1 METYASSTGSP
12 LPHKSPARN
21 NLLRPRRSFQRLP
34 FSSKPGLLNGADT
47 TSGNSSKLKS
57 PVKLDGNAASSER
70 VSSGGRLRKASSM
83 LFQKSPTVQ
92 ELPRVKEYEDRHTT
106 STSTTPISNSPSTSH
121 SPATNNAT
129 RSSRPGQREVAGLKR
144 LTGTFTNAFG
154 KTRSS
159 TALRKAFDL
168 GDWNQDLAAI
178 ASRPSSSRPTSP
190 SPPDDPNEA
199 RVTAQGDLVRRRGSE
214 TSDMSSPVNEMSPR
228 VVRPR
233 PSSSRAG
240 ADFSS
245 RLEPPQTESR
255 RRKSD
260 EMEDEER
267 DSFQQLQSPVI
278 RREATHHHAVIGGGG
293 GGGSHTRSHS
303 LAHAHT
309 LRSSRMLAF
318 QAGGG
323 GNDSNV
329 SSSANARAATSL
341 TFDNPFLSNNSAPS
355 IVSPTNQPPPLKRI
369 SVERLGNLGEIDSDN
384 SSLSAD
390 DAVFGGPTLPA
401 SSNQQN
407 AAPRK
412 LGRAKSLSKPPSI
425 PSFNIVPIPASSSHP
440 GFDTDKLSPALSA
453 GLPTP
458 TPQQPSSVSR
468 TRATSNIPNLDTLD
482 ESGPARDYF
491 SSSGSGFRDGNLTP
505 GGGIAGGA
513 TSTPPRRRSD
523 GGGFS
528 LFGANQPSSS
538 STAAYPSNR
547 RHSMLPQTSGFSFA
561 SSSLSSHN
569 APSRSVPA
577 ASTSASTSLPDM
589 ALATDSGEST
599 DDSDR
604 FKPPPLPRLRPLHP
618 TTGRRPPLSLTPIK
632 PVNDEDRRRSSTDEN
647 ALFGELKSLPSS

>member
-1 METYASSTGSP
+1 MEAFASSTGSP

-47 TSGNSSKLKS
+47 TSGNGNKLKS
-57 PVKLDGNAASSER
+57 PVKLEGNAASSER

-92 ELPRVKEYEDRHTT
+92 ELPRVKEYEDRHST

-121 SPATNNAT
+121 SPASNNAT

-214 TSDMSSPVNEMSPR
+214 ASDMSSPVNEMSPR

-278 RREATHHHAVIGGGG
+278 RRDANHHHPVVVGGG

-323 GNDSNV
+323 NDSNL
-329 SSSANARAATSL
+329 SPASNSRPPTSL
-341 TFDNPFLSNNSAPS
+341 NFDNPFLSTSAAPS

-369 SVERLGNLGEIDSDN
+369 SVERLGNLGETDSDN

-401 SSNQQN
+401 SST

-412 LGRAKSLSKPPSI
+412 LGRAKSLSKPSSI

-482 ESGPARDYF
+482 ETGPARDYF

-505 GGGIAGGA
+505 GGGMAGGA

-538 STAAYPSNR
+538 STTAHPANR

-561 SSSLSSHN
+561 SSSLSSHY
-569 APSRSVPA
+569 APSPSAPV

-618 TTGRRPPLSLTPIK
+618 TTGRRPPLTLTPIK
-632 PVNDEDRRRSSTDEN
+632 PANDEDRRRSSTDEYM
-647 ALFGELKSLPSS
+647 LFGKSMPLLSLMRSS